1 MGEENINLST
11 FLSTPQKQNLF
22 KISPNSTHDLSA
34 GSLGSCPQCMKLF
47 PENFLGFQNFF
58 LKFPCG
64 GESC

>member
-34 GSLGSCPQCMKLF
+34 GSLGSCPQ
-47 PENFLGFQNFF
+47 
-58 LKFPCG
+58 
-64 GESC
+64 